1 MMATDYA
8 TRIAALEDA
17 VASGELT
24 IKTDGREVTY
34 RSMNDLMRALA
45 YCRSQQTQA
54 NAAGEPTYGVTL
66 ATFGCD

>member
-1 MMATDYA
+1 MATDYA
-8 TRIAALEDA
+8 ANIAALEGA

-34 RSMNDLMRALA
+34 RSMDDLMRALA
-45 YCRSQQTQA
+45 YCRSRQA
-54 NAAGEPTYGVTL
+54 QASPGGEVYGVTL